1 MFRAIQEAPAIG
13 RLVNADGHPLMPVVV
28 DLDLPWESV
37 EAVVSTWS
45 DVIPDEDGFTVLGPP
60 HARGRIFWAR
70 LDRESRQLFVNSE
83 ERWEAFQARWGA
95 PVPTRHVE
103 KTELPTGEGIDL
115 VQEVLVDDEGNGLP
129 WADELRPEL
138 GMSARDA
145 GAAGRRPEVWALL
158 PDDEDERAEVIEE
171 LGL

>member
-1 MFRAIQEAPAIG
+1 MLFR
-13 RLVNADGHPLMPVVV
+13 
-28 DLDLPWESV
+28 S
-37 EAVVSTWS
+37 
-45 DVIPDEDGFTVLGPP
+45 
-60 HARGRIFWAR
+60 
-70 LDRESRQLFVNSE
+70 
-83 ERWEAFQARWGA
+83 
-95 PVPTRHVE
+95 VE